1 MLASKCEHRWIKL
14 SCGTTD
20 LPLTASCVDHHRWR
34 VIGDWIADRSLIRWQ
49 LPQLYI
55 WAAHCS
61 SSVQTTMVN
70 ILRYI
75 SDSSSLDLF
84 CILLYPVGQLRNSTK
99 ATNFFLSVIQLSLS
113 IVLFVIYHCDNSSNA
128 DLMGTCR
135 RGRVH
140 LGLGLLLYLQAGT
153 VWGRSDWK
161 IQLSLILN
169 IAFLKKTC
177 PPIVLSSMKSYSDI

>member
-1 MLASKCEHRWIKL
+1 
-14 SCGTTD
+14 
-20 LPLTASCVDHHRWR
+20 
-34 VIGDWIADRSLIRWQ
+34 
-49 LPQLYI
+49 
-55 WAAHCS
+55 
-61 SSVQTTMVN
+61 MVN

-153 VWGRSDWK
+153 V
-161 IQLSLILN
+161 
-169 IAFLKKTC
+169 
-177 PPIVLSSMKSYSDI
+177 